1 MSNAAIASARVL
13 ARAISISGLAD
24 CAFCGGPS
32 SSASINSRS
41 SRPTASSIP
50 AQGSPMSA
58 NRLGTVAMVNTAGSQ
73 PGTSSQCS
81 GVDTRASGVA
91 RTE

>member
-1 MSNAAIASARVL
+1 
-13 ARAISISGLAD
+13 
-24 CAFCGGPS
+24 
-32 SSASINSRS
+32 
-41 SRPTASSIP
+41 
-50 AQGSPMSA
+50 MSA